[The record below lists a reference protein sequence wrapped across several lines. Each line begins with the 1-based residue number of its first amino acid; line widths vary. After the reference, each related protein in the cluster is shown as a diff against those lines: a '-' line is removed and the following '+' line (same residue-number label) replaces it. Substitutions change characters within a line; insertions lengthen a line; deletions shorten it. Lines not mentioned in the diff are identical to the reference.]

1 MSQVQT
7 PMNRLKGLFENLDK
21 KIKLKQSANLHRRV
35 EKRYS
40 YSWETNVRKKI
51 DTDFIRIFELPKNK
65 QNALS
70 LAFSFDYVDI
80 ETKITTSIDTI
91 KSIQYSKVYSFEE
104 FKETLR
110 SLVKKLPEQCDSDTF
125 LKHYLETFTFEN
137 EEKNN
142 HNIDEDILTVQPLIE
157 QIKAAKKTQKSKHNK
172 LIKTSTQ
179 INKAV
184 AETPEYVELQ
194 TLLAQQ
200 KELEKLIK
208 NSKKQIELKTREIEN
223 NHKLSHVKNE
233 LNEAEYTVSSLER
246 QLDLETKAICSKH
259 PKNKSSV
266 IRTTIDNL
274 KN

>member
-21 KIKLKQSANLHRRV
+21 KITLKQSANLHRRV
-35 EKRYS
+35 EKRHS
-40 YSWETNVRKKI
+40 YSWETHVRKKI
-51 DTDFIRIFELPKNK
+51 DTDFIRILELPKNK

-104 FKETLR
+104 FRDTLR
-110 SLVKKLPEQCDSDTF
+110 SLVKKLPEKCDADTF
-125 LKHYLETFTFEN
+125 LTHYLETFTFEN

-142 HNIDEDILTVQPLIE
+142 QNIEEDILTVQPLIE
-157 QIKAAKKTQKSKHNK
+157 QIKLAKKNEKSKNNK
-172 LIKTSTQ
+172 LIKTLTQ
-179 INKAV
+179 INKDLS
-184 AETPEYVELQ
+184 ETPEYLELQ
-194 TLLAQQ
+194 TLLGQQ

-208 NSKKQIELKTREIEN
+208 DSKKQVELKTREIEN

-233 LNEAEYTVSSLER
+233 LNDSTSELSSLEK
-246 QLDLETKAICSKH
+246 QLEIQTKAICSKH
-259 PKNKSSV
+259 PKNQYSA